1 MRILQSSFFRAICAI
16 IIGIL
21 LIEYREQTLEWITI
35 AIGVLFFLTGM
46 LSLTGYI
53 AAKKLSDEPEVYDS
67 NGRLI
72 SGGPKPHFPIL
83 GIASLLLGVILALM
97 TSMFI
102 TGLTYIISGVLV
114 IGAIGQF
121 LFLAN
126 TSKYA
131 SVGFYYWIMPS
142 VILIIGIIAI
152 IHPAAIATAP
162 LFVIGWC
169 MLLYGVVECINALKA
184 NNCRKQF
191 YRKNE
196 IKESSD
202 FKSNKAED

>member
-1 MRILQSSFFRAICAI
+1 MFMKIFQSSFFRAICAI

-21 LIEYREQTLEWITI
+21 LIQYREQTLKWITI
-35 AIGVLFFLTGM
+35 AIGILFFISGI
-46 LSLTGYI
+46 LSI
-53 AAKKLSDEPEVYDS
+53 AEYVSRKKLSDKPEVYDS
-67 NGRLI
+67 EGKLV

-83 GIASLLLGVILALM
+83 GVASLLLGVILALM
-97 TSMFI
+97 TNMFI
-102 TGLTYIISGVLV
+102 TSLTYIISGVLI

-121 LFLAN
+121 IFLAN

-142 VILIIGIIAI
+142 VILIVGIIAI
-152 IHPAAIATAP
+152 VYPTAIATAP

-184 NNCRKQF
+184 INCRKQF
-191 YRKNE
+191 YRKENTELKNNE
-196 IKESSD
+196 
-202 FKSNKAED
+202 AED

>member
-1 MRILQSSFFRAICAI
+1 MFMKIFQSSFFRAICAI

-21 LIEYREQTLEWITI
+21 LIQYREQTLKWITI
-35 AIGVLFFLTGM
+35 AIGILFFISGI
-46 LSLTGYI
+46 LSI
-53 AAKKLSDEPEVYDS
+53 AEYVSRKKLSDKPEVFDPD
-67 NGRLI
+67 GRLI
-72 SGGPKPHFPIL
+72 SGGQKPHFPIL

-97 TSMFI
+97 TNMFI
-102 TGLTYIISGVLV
+102 TSLTYIISGVLI

-121 LFLAN
+121 IFLAN

-152 IHPAAIATAP
+152 VYPAAIATAP

-184 NNCRKQF
+184 INCRKQF
-191 YRKNE
+191 YRKEDSELKN
-196 IKESSD
+196 
-202 FKSNKAED
+202 NKAED

>member
-1 MRILQSSFFRAICAI
+1 MKIFQSSFFRAICAI

-21 LIEYREQTLEWITI
+21 LIQYREQTLTWITI
-35 AIGVLFFLTGM
+35 AIGILFFISGI
-46 LSLTGYI
+46 LSI
-53 AAKKLSDEPEVYDS
+53 AEYVSTKKLSDKPEVYDS
-67 NGRLI
+67 EGKLV

-83 GIASLLLGVILALM
+83 GVASLLLGVILALM
-97 TSMFI
+97 TNMFI
-102 TGLTYIISGVLV
+102 TSLTYIISGVLI

-121 LFLAN
+121 IFLAN

-142 VILIIGIIAI
+142 VILIVAIIAI
-152 IHPAAIATAP
+152 VYPTAIATAP

-184 NNCRKQF
+184 INCRKQF
-191 YRKNE
+191 YRKENTELKNNE
-196 IKESSD
+196 
-202 FKSNKAED
+202 AED

>member
-1 MRILQSSFFRAICAI
+1 MFMKIFQSSFFRAICAI

-21 LIEYREQTLEWITI
+21 LIQYREQTLEWITI
-35 AIGVLFFLTGM
+35 AIGILFFISGI
-46 LSLTGYI
+46 LSI
-53 AAKKLSDEPEVYDS
+53 AEYLSTKKLSEKPEVYDPD
-67 NGRLI
+67 GKLI

-97 TSMFI
+97 TNMFI
-102 TGLTYIISGVLV
+102 TSLTYIISGVLI

-121 LFLAN
+121 IFLAN

-142 VILIIGIIAI
+142 VILIVGIIAI
-152 IHPAAIATAP
+152 VYPTAIATAP

-184 NNCRKQF
+184 INCRKQF
-191 YRKNE
+191 YRKEDTELKN
-196 IKESSD
+196 
-202 FKSNKAED
+202 NKAED